1 MKEVENAEPK
11 DDVNVEQE
19 CQREHDNLSGETDKN
34 QMENVDFEEKVDEN
48 QEKMENSSEK
58 TEEKKK
64 GKSFFGRNKS
74 KEDELKK
81 QLEEADIKYKEL
93 NDRFLRLYSE
103 FDNYKKRTN
112 KEKLDLLSTASE
124 KVIVGLLPVIDD
136 FERAIAANEKAE
148 DVTAIKEGFVL
159 IYNKLLQ
166 LLKRFD
172 VEEISAKG
180 EEFNTDFHEAVT
192 HFPAQNEEDKGK
204 VIDVTEKGYK
214 IKDKVIRYSKVVV
227 AN

>member
-34 QMENVDFEEKVDEN
+34 QTENVDLEEKVDEN

-103 FDNYKKRTN
+103 FDY
-112 KEKLDLLSTASE
+112 S
-124 KVIVGLLPVIDD
+124 P
-136 FERAIAANEKAE
+136 
-148 DVTAIKEGFVL
+148 
-159 IYNKLLQ
+159 Q
-166 LLKRFD
+166 LLKRLLW
-172 VEEISAKG
+172 VC
-180 EEFNTDFHEAVT
+180 
-192 HFPAQNEEDKGK
+192 
-204 VIDVTEKGYK
+204 YL
-214 IKDKVIRYSKVVV
+214 
-227 AN
+227 